1 MYTLFFSIF
10 IGLIS
15 LAVAIPLRKKSLK
28 ASETR
33 LRKAIKNE
41 NPDAGEEKI
50 NEIMNGEAEN
60 WDREDRELETATL

>member
-1 MYTLFFSIF
+1 MYTLFFSIL

-33 LRKAIKNE
+33 LRKGIKNE
-41 NPDAGEEKI
+41 HPEAGEEKI